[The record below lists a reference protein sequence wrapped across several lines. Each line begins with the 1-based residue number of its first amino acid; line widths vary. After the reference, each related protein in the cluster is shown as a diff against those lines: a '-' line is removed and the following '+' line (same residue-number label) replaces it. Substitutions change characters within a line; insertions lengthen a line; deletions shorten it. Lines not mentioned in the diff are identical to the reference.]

1 MLRRLAI
8 RYVGRDGLREL
19 RDCANTVRSVIRAAW
34 TNRKRRPVPVEEII
48 RGLKEVGVEPGDIL
62 LLHSAIGTL
71 SRSGPHTVDNFRST
85 SYGRAV
91 LDSVLNLLG
100 PKGTLLVPTAP
111 PTLAYDLATRAEIFD
126 PRNAPAG
133 TGLIPNLV
141 LALPDSVRSPVPWQ
155 NISAAG
161 YRAKELIEGH
171 EQCGPYAMG
180 PGSPWQR
187 LGEMGG
193 KVALL
198 AVDHDRSSTVHVLE
212 NNHQDEYPRSVFFN
226 KPHRFHYRAKDGS
239 ERSVDSVL
247 HAVQWEDGDIVRFC
261 RSVDKRYKI
270 YREYPLGNTKVISFS
285 AQAQYEA
292 FLAEMEA
299 NRCLFDSEFRLP

>member
-8 RYVGRDGLREL
+8 RYVGRDDLREL
-19 RDCANTVRSVIRAAW
+19 RDCANTLRSVIRSAW
-34 TNRKRRPVPVEEII
+34 ANRKRRPVPVEDII
-48 RGLKEVGVEPGDIL
+48 RGLQEVGVEPGDIL
-62 LLHSAIGTL
+62 LLHSGIGTL
-71 SRSGPHTVDNFRST
+71 SRSGPSAVNNFQSS
-85 SYGRAV
+85 SYGREV
-91 LDSVLNLLG
+91 LDGVLGLLG

-111 PTLAYDLATRAEIFD
+111 TTLAYDMATRPETFD

-141 LALPDSVRSPVPWQ
+141 LSLPDSVRSPVPWQ
-155 NISAAG
+155 NITAVG

-187 LGEMGG
+187 LGQMGG

-198 AVDHDRSSTVHVLE
+198 AVDHDRSSTVHVPE
-212 NNHQDEYPRSVFFN
+212 NNHPNEYPRAVFFN
-226 KPHRFHYRAKDGS
+226 KPHRFYYRAEDGS
-239 ERSVDSVL
+239 ERTVDSVL
-247 HAVQWEDGDIVRFC
+247 HAVRWADGDIVRFC
-261 RSVDKRYKI
+261 RSVDMRHKI
-270 YREYPLGNTKVISFS
+270 YREHPLGRTKVIGFS

-292 FLAEMEA
+292 FLTEMES